1 MCQFSAAEIDYQLC
15 LFPSLPF
22 HSCLGGCMVQT
33 GALRQ
38 GKAWIPESLPGG
50 EVLSN
55 ILIGLFTGKK

>member
-1 MCQFSAAEIDYQLC
+1 
-15 LFPSLPF
+15 
-22 HSCLGGCMVQT
+22 MVQM